1 MKIKILSVIAALAL
15 SACGDTN
22 TEYIEREYPCD
33 LYQWGY
39 ETGEWEWVQINDLSE
54 GENVQP
60 LDFCGY
66 DGEDFTRFRTGDESD
81 YHIRC
86 QAPGG
91 IVTACF
97 LDY

>member
-1 MKIKILSVIAALAL
+1 MKYIILILALAL
-15 SACGDTN
+15 HACGDTD
-22 TEYIEREYPCD
+22 TEYIDREYPCD
-33 LYQWGY
+33 LYQFDY
-39 ETGEWEWVQINDLSE
+39 EIGEWEWVQINDLAE

-66 DGEDFTRFRTGDESD
+66 DGEDFTDLRTGDESD

-86 QAPGG
+86 QAPRG